1 MYEGYIS
8 GSKLEPLGSSRYEF
22 SISVHYVS
30 ICVNDASST
39 ISLIGSSIKNVLRWV
54 KKQNTIA
61 FNTVSLKNFMYLNK
75 LTKTII
81 WCKGFFLFFFK
92 LPNSFLV
99 CVTL

>member
-1 MYEGYIS
+1 MAVLLDFFFLIVHVYEGYIS

-54 KKQNTIA
+54 KKTKHYCFQYRKPEE
-61 FNTVSLKNFMYLNK
+61 FHVLK
-75 LTKTII
+75 
-81 WCKGFFLFFFK
+81 
-92 LPNSFLV
+92 
-99 CVTL
+99 